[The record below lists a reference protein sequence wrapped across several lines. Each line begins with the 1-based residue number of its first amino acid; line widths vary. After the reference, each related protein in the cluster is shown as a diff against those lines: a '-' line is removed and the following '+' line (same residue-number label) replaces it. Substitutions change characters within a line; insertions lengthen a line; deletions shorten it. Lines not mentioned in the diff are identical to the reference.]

1 MPHFLAPLVDRQVAG
16 ARLATDGGAFAEHV
30 ECAFDSA
37 SRRRGLLGREAF
49 DPGRAIVIAPCN
61 SVHTFFMKFPI
72 DVVFVGRD
80 GTVLKTTAGLRPW
93 RLVACVAAFA
103 TIELP
108 AGTIEDRNLVPGSK
122 VTVESGE

>member
-1 MPHFLAPLVDRQVAG
+1 MPHFLAPLVGCHVAN

-37 SRRRGLLGREAF
+37 SRKRGLLGREAL
-49 DPGRAIVIAPCN
+49 DAGRALVIAPCN

-80 GTVLKTTAGLRPW
+80 GIVLKTTASLKPW
-93 RLVACVAAFA
+93 RLAACVAAFA

-122 VTVESGE
+122 VMVESGE